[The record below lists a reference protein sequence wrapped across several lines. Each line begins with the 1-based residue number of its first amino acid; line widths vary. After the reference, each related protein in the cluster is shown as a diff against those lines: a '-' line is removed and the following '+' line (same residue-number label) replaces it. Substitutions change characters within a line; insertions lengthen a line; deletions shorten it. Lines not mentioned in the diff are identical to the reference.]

1 MTQSTS
7 HDHDH
12 DHDHI
17 PAPDRVQRDDLGR
30 LVAVAWLGTAEGQQA
45 GSARWLVAVDG
56 SACALHAVQAAAR
69 LVALDQGSGIDLV
82 HVQSWLSKEAAET
95 GLARGGWVATAPA
108 RRLLEAASIPWNLHV
123 LMGEAADEIV
133 GLAHRLGSLGIA
145 VGSHGLTA
153 AESVLLGSVADQVL
167 RRATLP
173 VLIVNGASAM
183 PATPDA

>member
-1 MTQSTS
+1 MTLSTS
-7 HDHDH
+7 HDHDR
-12 DHDHI
+12 I
-17 PAPDRVQRDDLGR
+17 PTPDRVQRDDLGR
-30 LVAVAWLGTAEGQQA
+30 LVAVAWLGTAEAQQA

-69 LVALDQGSGIDLV
+69 LVALGQGTGIDLV

-95 GLARGGWVATAPA
+95 GLARGGWATTAPA

-133 GLAHRLGSLGIA
+133 DLAHRLGS
-145 VGSHGLTA
+145 GSHGLTA

-173 VLIVNGASAM
+173 VLIVNGAPAM
-183 PATPDA
+183 PATPGA

>member
-1 MTQSTS
+1 MTLSTS
-7 HDHDH
+7 HDHDR
-12 DHDHI
+12 I
-17 PAPDRVQRDDLGR
+17 PTPDRVQRDDLGR
-30 LVAVAWLGTAEGQQA
+30 LVAVAWLGTAEAQQA

-69 LVALDQGSGIDLV
+69 LVALGQGTGIDLV

-95 GLARGGWVATAPA
+95 ELARGGWATTAPT
-108 RRLLEAASIPWNLHV
+108 RRLLEMASIPWNLHV

-173 VLIVNGASAM
+173 VLIVNGAPAM
-183 PATPDA
+183 PATPGA

>member
-7 HDHDH
+7 HDHDR
-12 DHDHI
+12 I
-17 PAPDRVQRDDLGR
+17 PDRVQRDDLGR
-30 LVAVAWLGTAEGQQA
+30 LVAVTWLGTAEGQQA

-69 LVALDQGSGIDLV
+69 LVALGQGSGIDLV

-108 RRLLEAASIPWNLHV
+108 RHLLEAASIPWNLHV

-145 VGSHGLTA
+145 VGSQGLTA

-167 RRATLP
+167 RRAALP
-173 VLIVNGASAM
+173 VLIVNGAPAR
-183 PATPDA
+183 PATPGA